1 MGHSDLVIVSNR
13 GPLSFS
19 RDDDGNLVT
28 SRGAGGLVSCLG
40 PAVAGAGA
48 TWVAGAISD
57 EDREAAAQGV
67 VEAEGFRLRSLV
79 IEPDEYR
86 QFYDVVANST
96 LWFLHHSLFDLPR
109 RPRIDRRWREA
120 WSSFVDVNRDFAE
133 AVADEAPEGGV
144 VLVHDYHLCLVGGV
158 LAKMRPDLRTAHFN
172 HTPFTEPTGLRM
184 LPDDVANEVMTG
196 LAGNGACGFHSSRW
210 SKAFEACSQQTL
222 DRTVPTFVGPAGIDT
237 DDLAQVA
244 GSDEGKE
251 EFAKLDEQVG
261 DRHFIVRIDRIEL
274 SKNILRGFL
283 AFEELLQTRPELRER
298 VIFGAFVYPS
308 RDSIPDYMAYRSE
321 VEAMVERIN
330 NTWAT
335 ASWTPVLAYTEDF
348 FPRSVAAH
356 RRYDVLLVNP
366 IRDGLNLVAKE
377 GPTLNEREGV
387 LVLSRESGAWDEMG
401 AAAIGINPYDISATA
416 EALAQALSMSRRER
430 SERAARLKAASEG
443 RTPQDWLDDQLD
455 AADHAAVT
463 AGA

>member
-1 MGHSDLVIVSNR
+1 MAHSDLVICSNR
-13 GPLSFS
+13 GPLSFA
-19 RDDDGNLVT
+19 RDDDGNLVA
-28 SRGAGGLVSCLG
+28 SRGAGGLVSCLA
-40 PAVAGAGA
+40 PAVQGAGA
-48 TWVAGAISD
+48 TWVAGAISE

-79 IEPDEYR
+79 IDPEQYR
-86 QFYDVVANST
+86 QFYDVVSNAT

-109 RPRIDRRWREA
+109 RPKLDTRWREA
-120 WSSFVDVNRDFAE
+120 WSVFSDVNRRFAE
-133 AVADEAPEGGV
+133 AVAEEAPEGGV
-144 VLVHDYHLCLVGGV
+144 VLVHDYHLCLVGAT
-158 LAKMRPDLRTAHFN
+158 LARMRPDLSTAHFN
-172 HTPFTEPTGLRM
+172 HTPFTEPAGLRM
-184 LPDDVANEVMTG
+184 LPDEMAMEIMRG
-196 LAGNGACGFHSSRW
+196 MAGNGACGFHSRRW
-210 SKAFEACSQQTL
+210 ARAFETCCEETL
-222 DRTVPTFVGPAGIDT
+222 DQSVPTFVAPAGIDT

-251 EFAKLDEQVG
+251 EFARLDEQVG

-283 AFEELLQTRPELRER
+283 AFEELLWTRPEWRER
-298 VIFGAFVYPS
+298 VVFGAFVYPS
-308 RDSIPDYMAYRSE
+308 RDTIPDYMAYRSE

-335 ASWTPVLAYTEDF
+335 SSWTPVLGHTEDF

-377 GPTLNEREGV
+377 GPTLNERDGV

-401 AAAIGINPYDISATA
+401 EAALGINPFDITGTA
-416 EALAQALSMSRRER
+416 DTLARALSMGRRER
-430 SERAARLKAASEG
+430 AERASRLRAASEG
-443 RTPQDWLDDQLD
+443 RSPEDWLEDQLR
-455 AADHAAVT
+455 AARPATVK

>member
-19 RDDDGNLVT
+19 RDDEGNLVT
-28 SRGAGGLVSCLG
+28 SRGAGGLVSCLA

-48 TWVAGAISD
+48 TWVAGAISE
-57 EDREAAAQGV
+57 EDREAASQGV

-79 IEPDEYR
+79 IEPDQYR

-96 LWFLHHSLFDLPR
+96 LWFLHHNLFDLPR
-109 RPRIDRRWREA
+109 RPRIDSRWREA
-120 WSSFVDVNRDFAE
+120 WSTFVDVNRDFAE
-133 AVADEAPEGGV
+133 AVADEAPDGGV
-144 VLVHDYHLCLVGGV
+144 VLVHDYHLCLVGGA

-172 HTPFTEPTGLRM
+172 HTPFAEPTGLRV
-184 LPDDVANEVMTG
+184 LPDEVAMEVMTG
-196 LAGNGACGFHSSRW
+196 LGGNGACGFHSKRW
-210 SKAFEACSQQTL
+210 SKAFEACSQETL
-222 DRTVPTFVGPAGIDT
+222 DQTVPTFVAPAGIDT
-237 DDLAQVA
+237 DDLSQVA

-251 EFAKLDEQVG
+251 EFAKLDEQIG

-283 AFEELLQTRPELRER
+283 AFEELLKTRPEWRER

-321 VEAMVERIN
+321 VESMVERIN
-330 NTWAT
+330 NRWAT
-335 ASWTPVLAYTEDF
+335 ASWTPVLAHTEDF

-377 GPTLNEREGV
+377 GPTLNERDGV

-401 AAAIGINPYDISATA
+401 EAAIGINPYDISGTA
-416 EALAQALSMSRRER
+416 DALARGLSMGRRER
-430 SERAARLKAASEG
+430 SERAARLKAVSEG
-443 RTPQDWLDDQLD
+443 RTPQDWLDDQLR
-455 AADHAAVT
+455 AASPAAVT
-463 AGA
+463 ASA

>member
-19 RDDDGNLVT
+19 RDDEGNLVT
-28 SRGAGGLVSCLG
+28 SRGAGGLVSCLA

-48 TWVAGAISD
+48 TWVAGAISE
-57 EDREAAAQGV
+57 EDREAASQGV

-79 IEPDEYR
+79 IEPDQYR

-96 LWFLHHSLFDLPR
+96 LWFLHHNLFDLPR
-109 RPRIDRRWREA
+109 RPRIDSRWREA
-120 WSSFVDVNRDFAE
+120 WSTFVDVNRDFAE
-133 AVADEAPEGGV
+133 AVADEAPDGGV
-144 VLVHDYHLCLVGGV
+144 VLVHDYHLCLVGGA

-172 HTPFTEPTGLRM
+172 HTPFAEPTGLRV
-184 LPDDVANEVMTG
+184 LPDEVAMEVMTG
-196 LAGNGACGFHSSRW
+196 LGGNGACGFHSKRW
-210 SKAFEACSQQTL
+210 SKAFEACSQETL
-222 DRTVPTFVGPAGIDT
+222 EMTVPTFVAPAGIDT
-237 DDLAQVA
+237 DDLSQVA

-251 EFAKLDEQVG
+251 EFAKLDEQIG

-283 AFEELLQTRPELRER
+283 AFEELLKTRPEWRER

-321 VEAMVERIN
+321 VESMVERIN
-330 NTWAT
+330 NRWAT
-335 ASWTPVLAYTEDF
+335 ASWTPVLAHTEDF

-377 GPTLNEREGV
+377 GPTLNERDGV

-401 AAAIGINPYDISATA
+401 EAAIGINPYDISGTA
-416 EALAQALSMSRRER
+416 DALARGLSMGRRER
-430 SERAARLKAASEG
+430 SERAARLKAVSEG
-443 RTPQDWLDDQLD
+443 RTPQDWLDDQLR
-455 AADHAAVT
+455 AASPAAVT
-463 AGA
+463 ASA

>member
-1 MGHSDLVIVSNR
+1 VQHSDLVIVSNR
-13 GPLSFS
+13 GPLSFNK
-19 RDDDGNLVT
+19 DDDGNLVP

-40 PAVAGAGA
+40 PAVAGVGA
-48 TWVAGAISD
+48 TWVAGAISE
-57 EDREAAAQGV
+57 EDREAASQGV

-79 IEPDEYR
+79 IEPDDYR

-120 WSSFVDVNRDFAE
+120 WSTFVDVNREFAE
-133 AVADEAPEGGV
+133 AAAEEAPDGGV
-144 VLVHDYHLCLVGGV
+144 VLVHDYQLCLVGAT
-158 LAKMRPDLRTAHFN
+158 LSKIRPDLRTAHFN
-172 HTPFTEPTGLRM
+172 HTPFCEPTALRM
-184 LPDDVANEVMTG
+184 LPDEAATEIMEG
-196 LAGNGACGFHSSRW
+196 LAGNGACGFHSKRW
-210 SKAFEACSQQTL
+210 ARAFESSCEATL
-222 DRTVPTFVGPAGIDT
+222 DSVPPIFVAPAGIDT

-244 GSDEGKE
+244 RSDESKE
-251 EFAKLDEQVG
+251 EFTKLDEQIG
-261 DRHFIVRIDRIEL
+261 DRHFIARIDRIEL

-283 AFEELLQTRPELRER
+283 AFEELLRTRPEWRER

-321 VEAMVERIN
+321 VESMVERIN

-335 ASWTPVLAYTEDF
+335 PSWTPVLAYLEDF

-377 GPTLNEREGV
+377 GPTLNERDGV
-387 LVLSRESGAWDEMG
+387 LVLSRESGVWDEMG
-401 AAAIGINPYDISATA
+401 EGAVGVNPFDITATA
-416 EALAQALSMSRRER
+416 DALAQALSMSRRER
-430 SERAARLKAASEG
+430 AERASRLRAITES
-443 RTPQDWLDDQLD
+443 RSPQDWLEDQLE
-455 AADHAAVT
+455 AARQPSA
-463 AGA
+463 

>member
-1 MGHSDLVIVSNR
+1 MAHSDLVIVSNR

-28 SRGAGGLVSCLG
+28 SRGAGGLVSCLA

-48 TWVAGAISD
+48 TWVAGAISE
-57 EDREAAAQGV
+57 EDREAASQGV

-79 IEPDEYR
+79 IEPDQYR
-86 QFYDVVANST
+86 QFYDVVANSA
-96 LWFLHHSLFDLPR
+96 LWFLHHNLFDLPR
-109 RPRIDRRWREA
+109 RPQIDSRWRDA
-120 WSSFVDVNRDFAE
+120 WSTFVDVNRDFAE
-133 AVADEAPEGGV
+133 AVADEAPDGGV
-144 VLVHDYHLCLVGGV
+144 VLVHDYHLCLVGAT
-158 LAKMRPDLRTAHFN
+158 LAKIRPDLRTAHFN
-172 HTPFTEPTGLRM
+172 HTPFTEPTGLRV
-184 LPDDVANEVMTG
+184 LPDEVAMEVMTG
-196 LAGNGACGFHSSRW
+196 LGGNGACGFHSKRW
-210 SKAFEACSQQTL
+210 SKAFEACCRETL
-222 DRTVPTFVGPAGIDT
+222 DQTVPTFVAPAGIDT
-237 DDLAQVA
+237 DDLSQVA

-251 EFAKLDEQVG
+251 EFAKLDEQIG

-283 AFEELLQTRPELRER
+283 AFEELLKTRPEWRER

-330 NTWAT
+330 NKWAT
-335 ASWTPVLAYTEDF
+335 ASWTPVLAHTEDF

-377 GPTLNEREGV
+377 GPTLNERDGV

-401 AAAIGINPYDISATA
+401 EAAIGINPYDISGTA
-416 EALAQALSMSRRER
+416 DALARGLSMGRRER
-430 SERAARLKAASEG
+430 SERAARLKAVSEG
-443 RTPQDWLDDQLD
+443 RTPQDWLDDQLT
-455 AADHAAVT
+455 AASPAAVT
-463 AGA
+463 ASA